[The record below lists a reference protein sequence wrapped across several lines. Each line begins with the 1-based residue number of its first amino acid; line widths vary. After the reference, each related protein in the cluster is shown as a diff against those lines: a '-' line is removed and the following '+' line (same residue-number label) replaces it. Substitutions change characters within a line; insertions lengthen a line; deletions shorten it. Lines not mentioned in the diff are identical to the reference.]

1 MQDFLDPNNDC
12 GQTILKLAAS
22 GSAIM
27 SELLLLSNHIPEVFL
42 FDSNSIDTKKPQIG
56 AQNNIAKQTMDGEAI
71 EQSTTSIILKELRRY
86 ESILF
91 GFEYLKAQD
100 VFDQK
105 IQTSVK
111 TIELDEGFRESYME
125 IIDRF
130 F

>member
-1 MQDFLDPNNDC
+1 MDFLDPNNDC

-27 SELLLLSNHIPEVFL
+27 SELLRLSNHIPEVFL
-42 FDSNSIDTKKPQIG
+42 FDSTTIVSKKPQIG
-56 AQNNIAKQTMDGEAI
+56 AQNNIVKQTMDGEAI
-71 EQSTTSIILKELRRY
+71 DQSTASLILQELRRY

-91 GFEYLKAQD
+91 AFEYLKAQD
-100 VFDQK
+100 AFDQK
-105 IQTSVK
+105 IQNSVK

>member
-1 MQDFLDPNNDC
+1 MDFLDPNNDC

-27 SELLLLSNHIPEVFL
+27 SELLRLSNHIPEVFL
-42 FDSNSIDTKKPQIG
+42 FDSTTIVSKKPQIG
-56 AQNNIAKQTMDGEAI
+56 AQNNIVKQTMDGEAI
-71 EQSTTSIILKELRRY
+71 DQSTASLILQELRRY

-91 GFEYLKAQD
+91 SFEYLKAQD
-100 VFDQK
+100 AFDQK
-105 IQTSVK
+105 IQNSVK

>member
-1 MQDFLDPNNDC
+1 MDFLDPNNDC

-27 SELLLLSNHIPEVFL
+27 SELLRLSNHIPEVFL
-42 FDSNSIDTKKPQIG
+42 FDSTNIVSKKPQIG
-56 AQNNIAKQTMDGEAI
+56 AQNNIVKQTMDGEAI
-71 EQSTTSIILKELRRY
+71 DQSTASLILQELRRY

-100 VFDQK
+100 SFDQK
-105 IQTSVK
+105 IQNSVK

>member
-1 MQDFLDPNNDC
+1 MDFLDPNNDC

-27 SELLLLSNHIPEVFL
+27 SELLRLSNHIPEVFL
-42 FDSNSIDTKKPQIG
+42 FDSTTIVSKKPQIG
-56 AQNNIAKQTMDGEAI
+56 AQNNIVKQTMDGEAI
-71 EQSTTSIILKELRRY
+71 DQSTASLILQELRRY

-100 VFDQK
+100 AFDQK